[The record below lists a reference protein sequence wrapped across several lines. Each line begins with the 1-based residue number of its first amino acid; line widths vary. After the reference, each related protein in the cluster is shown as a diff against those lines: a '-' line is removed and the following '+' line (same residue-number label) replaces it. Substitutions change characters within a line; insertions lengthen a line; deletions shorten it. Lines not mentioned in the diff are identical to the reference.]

1 MEIVFNLGTDSYLD
15 AAKSLDKI
23 MMNKNVV
30 TYISEKEYFSL
41 YRCGIN

>member
-1 MEIVFNLGTDSYLD
+1 MEIVFHLGKDSYLG

-30 TYISEKEYFSL
+30 TYIYGKE
-41 YRCGIN
+41 